1 MSKGYYIVNERFIS
15 VYELL
20 KSNNIIGSK
29 SDLAQKLDTIPQNIY
44 DLFSHRIK
52 ISSKLLDALEEK
64 FNVNKAFILLG
75 NNPIFKNSD
84 IENINEHKYKS
95 LPVYNLDAVG
105 GLINQ
110 EVDIQEFKIGEIPF
124 LDAQEGDICIPISG
138 DSMFPTYKPT
148 TYVQIRK
155 IENWK
160 EYIEAG
166 NIYVLV
172 LNDGR
177 RLIKEIRN
185 SQIDKENYFLLHS
198 HNPNYEQQEIP
209 KKLIASIWIVV
220 SRYIRDIM

>member
-1 MSKGYYIVNERFIS
+1 MVDKSLILKELKKYKKFTTDAEFAQFLGISTQNLSAWYKRNTFDDNKIV
-15 VYELL
+15 
-20 KSNNIIGSK
+20 
-29 SDLAQKLDTIPQNIY
+29 
-44 DLFSHRIK
+44 DLFPEISRIWLLTGTGNMLK
-52 ISSKLLDALEEK
+52 NDISE
-64 FNVNKAFILLG
+64 
-75 NNPIFKNSD
+75 
-84 IENINEHKYKS
+84 INEHKYKS

-124 LDAQEGDICIPISG
+124 VDAQEGDICIPISG